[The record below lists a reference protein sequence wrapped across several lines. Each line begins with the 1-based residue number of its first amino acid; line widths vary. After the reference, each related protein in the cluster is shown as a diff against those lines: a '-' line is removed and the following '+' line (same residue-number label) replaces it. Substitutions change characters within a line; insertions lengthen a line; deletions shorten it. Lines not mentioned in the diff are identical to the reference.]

1 MKKMKLKIR
10 YLNGNRLFYAF
21 LAGGNAVIHDQS
33 YLNRIN
39 VFPVPDGDTGTN
51 LASTFRAIAE
61 GAEAKRSIKETLRSI
76 ANAALYGAQ
85 GNSGLIFAQFL
96 HGMSK
101 EVGNHEWMLTTKAF
115 GESVKRATQHAYAA
129 IVHPVEG
136 TMITVIREWAEAVCQ
151 KAAQTAD
158 FEELFSE
165 SLAAA
170 QKSLRETP
178 LKLAV
183 LAKANVVDAGAKG
196 FVDFLEGILQF
207 IKKGKILRIQRTE
220 LEWAPPEEIKTPSKD
235 KSLHNRYC
243 SEALL
248 VGTDMEIGGIRS
260 VVQRYGDSAVVA
272 GSEERVRIHV
282 HTNEPAGLFFEL
294 KDRGTIAQ
302 IKVDDMK
309 KQYEAVW
316 SPKSRIAILTD
327 SACDLPGSLMDD
339 RQIHFIPMNIVFG
352 AQQFLDK
359 MTILPDRFYD
369 LLQTSKEHPK
379 SAVPPIKSFQNMM
392 AFLSGHY
399 DSVIAISVSEGL
411 SGTYGAFLKVA
422 QSLTGRRIS
431 VIDSKS
437 ISAGEGLLVDRASE
451 LALAGYPHDEIVR
464 QLESWVPKS
473 RLFVDVLTLKYF
485 IRGGRVSAVKGLA
498 AQILSIKPVVSV
510 GPDGK
515 AFNAAKTFSR
525 KGMLAKVLELVRG
538 VAAKDRLWGYAIVH
552 AQNPERALEY
562 EAALTPLLGMGPR
575 YIMEVSPVIGVH
587 SGVGAA
593 AVALLSE

>member
-1 MKKMKLKIR
+1 MKKIKLKIR
-10 YLNGNRLFYAF
+10 YLNGNRLYHAF

-101 EVGNHEWMLTTKAF
+101 EVGHHEWMLTTKAF
-115 GESVKRATQHAYAA
+115 GESVRRAAQHAYAA

-136 TMITVIREWAEAVCQ
+136 TMITVIREWAEAVYQ
-151 KAAQTAD
+151 KCVQTAD
-158 FEELFSE
+158 FEELFSD
-165 SLAAA
+165 SLVVAR
-170 QKSLRETP
+170 QSLRDTP

-207 IKKGKILRIQRTE
+207 IKKGKLLRIQKTE
-220 LEWAPPEEIKTPSKD
+220 LDWTPEDEVKTPSKD

-248 VGTDMEIGGIRS
+248 TGTDIEIGKIRAI
-260 VVQRYGDSAVVA
+260 VQRYGDSAVVA

-282 HTNEPAGLFFEL
+282 HTNAPDGLFFEL
-294 KDRGTIAQ
+294 KNLGAIAQ

-316 SPKSRIAILTD
+316 APKSRVAIVTD
-327 SACDLPGSLMDD
+327 SSCDLPHPVMDD
-339 RQIHFIPMNIVFG
+339 RQIHFVPLNIAFG
-352 AQQFLDK
+352 PQLFLDK
-359 MTILPDRFYD
+359 LTMLPDKFYD
-369 LLQTSKEHPK
+369 LLRTAKEHPK
-379 SAVPPIKSFQNMM
+379 SSVPAMKAFQNTMS
-392 AFLSGHY
+392 FLSGHY
-399 DSVIAISVSEGL
+399 DSVIAVSLSERL
-411 SGTYGAFLKVA
+411 SGTYGAFVKTAEGLP
-422 QSLTGRRIS
+422 GRKIS
-431 VIDSKS
+431 VVDSKS
-437 ISAGEGLLVDRASE
+437 ISVGLGLLVDRASE

-464 QLESWVPKS
+464 QLEAWVPKT
-473 RLFVDVLTLKYF
+473 RLFVDVRTLKYF
-485 IRGGRVSAVKGLA
+485 IRGGRVGAMKGLA
-498 AQILSIKPVVSV
+498 AQAFNIKPILTIDASGRVI
-510 GPDGK
+510 
-515 AFNAAKTFSR
+515 NAAKTLTR
-525 KGMLAKVLELVRG
+525 KGMLTKILG
-538 VAAKDRLWGYAIVH
+538 FIQAAAEKDRLWGYAIVH
-552 AQNPERALEY
+552 AQNPERARVY
-562 EAALTPLLGMGPR
+562 EEALTASLGRPPR
-575 YIMEVSPVIGVH
+575 YVMEVSPVIGVH
-587 SGVGAA
+587 SGIGSV
-593 AVALLSE
+593 AVALLAE